1 MGTRCAILVNPAL
14 SHQLDHARA
23 WRAGLK
29 RHGVDLVVT
38 HDRDYRADLLI
49 LSGPNYAPA
58 RKHGDNVLYI
68 DRAYWGDPDSVS
80 IHWLNNGEKVYTG
93 CTAHRP
99 HPALMPYRT
108 DTRRIFLADY
118 GCKPFGRY
126 DAVRMHPADGGAG
139 SLQEALQGYGVAVG
153 RRTTALVDAAIAG
166 LVVDTDDEN
175 SPVWPIRGLKGN
187 RGDWITCLAWHN
199 WSLTEIE
206 EGDAWAYL
214 SQQRLRQDTPS
225 PRQTRGYSVG

>member
-29 RHGVDLVVT
+29 RHGIDLVVT
-38 HDRDYRADLLI
+38 HDRDYQADMLI
-49 LSGPNYAPA
+49 LSGPNYAPT
-58 RKHGDNVLYI
+58 RRGDDNVLYI

-80 IHWLNNGEKVYTG
+80 IHWLNDGEKVFTG
-93 CTAHRP
+93 CTADRP
-99 HPALMPYRT
+99 HPALLPYRT
-108 DTRRIFLADY
+108 SQKRIYLCDY
-118 GCKPFGRY
+118 GHRARGHY
-126 DAVRMHPADGGAG
+126 DAVRLHPTEGGTG
-139 SLQEALQGYGVAVG
+139 SLQEAMQGYGVAVG

-166 LVVDTDDEN
+166 LVVETDDEH

-187 RGDWITCLAWHN
+187 RGDWITGLAWHN

-214 SQQRLRQDTPS
+214 SPLQPRLATP
-225 PRQTRGYSVG
+225 